1 MIVRPCL
8 AVTLCVLVLSALVAA
23 GCGDSK
29 PSYCSKA
36 DELELAV
43 KDLGEIDLS
52 KGVTSV
58 TSAASKVET
67 SATDAVNAAKKD
79 FPTETARIESSVTAL
94 KSEVDHFPSSPS
106 ASQIA
111 TLALDVK
118 SVVDAV
124 DNFVS
129 QTKKKCD

>member
-1 MIVRPCL
+1 MIVRPSL
-8 AVTLCVLVLSALVAA
+8 AVTLCVLAISALVVT

-29 PSYCSKA
+29 PSYCSKV
-36 DELELAV
+36 DRLELSV
-43 KDLGEIDLS
+43 QDLAEIDLS
-52 KGVTSV
+52 KGVSSV
-58 TSAASKVET
+58 TSAASNVES
-67 SATDAVNAAKKD
+67 SATDAVNAAQKD

-94 KSEVDHFPSSPS
+94 KSEVDHFPTSPS

-124 DNFVS
+124 NNFVS